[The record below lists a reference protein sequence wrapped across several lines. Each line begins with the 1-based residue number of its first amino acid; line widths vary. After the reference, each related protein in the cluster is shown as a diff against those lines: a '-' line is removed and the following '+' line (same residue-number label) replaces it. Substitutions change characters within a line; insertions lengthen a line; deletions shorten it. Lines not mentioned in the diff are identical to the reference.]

1 MMLSTVGP
9 PGPTFLE
16 IFAPGRKSL
25 ASAPPPRRAEPR
37 IPKRVLVRLWD
48 SQSGRFEITPTV
60 DISCHGARV
69 MSKRSWQTNDQL
81 LVQSVGG
88 NLYAHA
94 RVVHCRP
101 LTGDS
106 YAVGLE
112 LHQPTEDWTADKTPD
127 TEFWAVRCG
136 NCSNWVTNGLVK
148 SILSNSSQLPT
159 GTVRRECDHCHTHAM
174 YDLSEFVAVPASLLL
189 PENPH

>member
-1 MMLSTVGP
+1 MLSTVGP

-16 IFAPGRKSL
+16 IFEPDRKSL

-37 IPKRVLVRLWD
+37 IPKRMLVRLWD
-48 SQSGRFEITPTV
+48 SQSGRFEITSTV

-69 MSKRSWQTNDQL
+69 MSNRSWQPNEQL
-81 LVQSVGG
+81 LVHSVGG
-88 NLYAHA
+88 NLYSHA

-101 LTGDS
+101 LTSDS

-112 LHQPTEDWTADKTPD
+112 LPQPTGDWTTHMTAD
-127 TEFWAVRCG
+127 TEFWAVRCR
-136 NCSNWVTNGLVK
+136 NCSNWVTNGLVE
-148 SILSNSSQLPT
+148 SILSNSRQLPG
-159 GTVRRECDHCHTHAM
+159 GTVSRECDHCHTHAM
-174 YDLSEFVAVPASLLL
+174 YDLSEFVAVPASVLL